1 MPHELSGGEQQRVAI
16 ARALANDPFLLLADE
31 PTGNLDER
39 ATRGILQLLREINAM
54 GTAVIMATHDLS
66 LIMRSGHRYLELDA
80 RHVAVD
86 ARSRRPHAVE
96 APMRLAFREA
106 LLAFKRAPLLS
117 VLGITT
123 IAFSL
128 FAFGLF
134 GLVALNIREALRVV
148 EDRVELRAFLV
159 DGTSENALAA
169 ALGDISA
176 FPEVREV
183 GYVSPDSAL
192 ARSREEL
199 AEFSDVFDASVLP
212 GSLEIR
218 LNEGFRDPVT
228 VQALADRIATYPFI
242 DDVRFG
248 QEWVAKLY
256 RVRTLSV
263 MAGAGLGAVFA
274 LVAVLIIGSTIRMA
288 VLARAREIEIMR
300 LVGATNGFVRMP
312 FLIEGLLKGALGGA
326 LAVALTWLTHTVVS
340 QSLFE
345 TTFFTPAQAALG
357 VLAGAALGFLGS
369 MVSVGR
375 HLRAVWKDA

>member
-1 MPHELSGGEQQRVAI
+1 
-16 ARALANDPFLLLADE
+16 
-31 PTGNLDER
+31 
-39 ATRGILQLLREINAM
+39 
-54 GTAVIMATHDLS
+54 
-66 LIMRSGHRYLELDA
+66 
-80 RHVAVD
+80 
-86 ARSRRPHAVE
+86 
-96 APMRLAFREA
+96 MRLAFREA
-106 LLAFKRAPLLS
+106 LLAFRRTPLMSL
-117 VLGITT
+117 LGITT

-134 GLVALNIREALRVV
+134 GLVALNIREALRLV
-148 EDRVELRAFLV
+148 EDRVEVRAFLV
-159 DGTSENALAA
+159 DGTSEDAIAT
-169 ALGDISA
+169 ALGDIAA

-199 AEFSDVFDASVLP
+199 AEFRDVFDASVLP

-218 LNEGFRDPVT
+218 LREGFRDPVT
-228 VQALADRIATYPFI
+228 VQALSDRIATYTFV

-263 MAGAGLGAVFA
+263 MAGTGLGVVFA

-300 LVGATNGFVRMP
+300 LVGATNAFVRMP

-326 LAVALTWLTHTVVS
+326 LAVGLTWLMHTGVS
-340 QSLFE
+340 RALFE
-345 TTFFTPAQAALG
+345 TVFFTPAQASLG
-357 VLAGAALGFLGS
+357 VLAGALLGFMGS
-369 MVSVGR
+369 LMSVGR
-375 HLRAVWKDA
+375 HLRAAWKDA